1 MMNSLMNQ
9 VSRNMSLYQEYNE
22 GISNERRIQ
31 KPSDDPAGLA
41 TALKHRGLSSTYEQY
56 QFNVRDAEEYL
67 KGADT
72 ALNQIQEILVRIRAI
87 AESISTETASQVEKD
102 VAAYQL
108 QELINEAI
116 GVANTKV
123 RDRYIFAGTNGE
135 FQAYSLEGK
144 VLTPL
149 ASTANYYD
157 DIVTAEGDYQGVGE
171 FLVRFTQAGDAGDPG
186 LPTTA
191 MYQISSD
198 GGLTWSDE
206 EYLTNLR
213 MTITDSEGNETGLFM
228 TFQPGGF
235 GEGDEFRLQVVP
247 GKFMGTDDGVKFN
260 NNLFS
265 RVLTNVTGQELF
277 EDTLFFDKLY
287 QLKNSCATGN
297 TLEIQEAL
305 GHFEVLQR
313 EMQTSVTK
321 SGIELDRL
329 EITKHNLTALQEN
342 VVDSIQKIEKWDYV
356 DIISKFGMAENAL
369 NSSVAA
375 LSKVFPTSLL
385 NYL

>member
-1 MMNSLMNQ
+1 M
-9 VSRNMSLYQEYNE
+9 
-22 GISNERRIQ
+22 
-31 KPSDDPAGLA
+31 
-41 TALKHRGLSSTYEQY
+41 
-56 QFNVRDAEEYL
+56 FNVRDAEEYL

-72 ALNQIQEILVRIRAI
+72 ALNQLHDILVRAREI

-135 FQAYSLEGK
+135 FPAYSLEGK

-157 DIVTAEGDYQGVGE
+157 DIVTSDGDYNGTGE
-171 FLVRFTQAGDAGDPG
+171 FMVRFTKAGDAGFPG

-198 GGLTWSDE
+198 GGETWSE
-206 EYLTNLR
+206 EQYLTNLR
-213 MTITDSEGNETGLFM
+213 MPITDSAGNETGLSL

-235 GEGDEFRLQVVP
+235 GEGDEFRLQVVA

-277 EDTLFFDKLY
+277 EDTEFFDKLY
-287 QLKNSCATGN
+287 QLKNSCWNGN

-305 GHFEVLQR
+305 GHFEKLQR

-321 SGIELDRL
+321 SGIELSRL

-342 VVDSIQKIEKWDYV
+342 VIDSIQKIEKWDYV

-375 LSKVFPTSLL
+375 LSKVFPTSLI